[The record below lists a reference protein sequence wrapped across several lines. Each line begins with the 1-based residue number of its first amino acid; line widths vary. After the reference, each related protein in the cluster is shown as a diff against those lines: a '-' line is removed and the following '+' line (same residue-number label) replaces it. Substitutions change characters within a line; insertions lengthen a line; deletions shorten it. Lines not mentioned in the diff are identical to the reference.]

1 MKNAKV
7 SLIGH
12 GWIIVENEIGLILN
26 DHAFNSIELVEFCN
40 INKICII
47 NKQSLSTDITQ
58 NLQY

>member
-12 GWIIVENEIGLILN
+12 GWIIVENETGLILN
-26 DHAFNSIELVEFCN
+26 DHSFNSIELVEFCN
-40 INKICII
+40 TNNVCIT
-47 NKQSLSTDITQ
+47 NKQTLSLDITQ